1 MTFTR
6 SWKIALLA
14 LVLVAAAA
22 GIVLQF
28 APGFRAEVRPPFRAP
43 VQAAAQPVAQSAARP
58 AAQPPWDAVALGRVE
73 PLSRE
78 IRIAASVPGRIAEVL
93 VKANDKVFAGELLVR
108 LDDEEASA
116 RVAEAEARVA
126 LAKRARKDESAPAAS
141 ADRRKAEDAAA
152 DSERAVADARSAL
165 DRVAADLRAGRASQ
179 AALDAARSTLARA
192 QDRLREQRD
201 TLARLKATPD
211 AALPSRLEG
220 ELNVAYAEWT
230 LAQAALEKTRIR
242 ASVDSAVLQVDAR
255 KGELAVPALEPALV
269 VLGDVSALRVRAEVD
284 EQYLAKMRVGQR
296 VLVRAIAFHDREF
309 DGKVTSIARVVGPG
323 RINAR
328 GPRKFS
334 DVDVLE
340 VVVDLSD
347 PGPLVVGEQV
357 DVYFSAQRSDGSATQ

>member
-1 MTFTR
+1 MC
-6 SWKIALLA
+6 SSD
-14 LVLVAAAA
+14 LV
-22 GIVLQF
+22 QW
-28 APGFRAEVRPPFRAP
+28 FRAEGLSAARPPFRAP
-43 VQAAAQPVAQSAARP
+43 VLAAARPVAQSAARP

-78 IRIAASVPGRIAEVL
+78 IKIAASVPGRIAEVL
-93 VKANDKVFAGELLVR
+93 VRPNDKVFAGELLVR
-108 LDDEEASA
+108 LDDEEAAA
-116 RVAEAEARVA
+116 RVAAAEARVA
-126 LAKRARKDESAPAAS
+126 LAKRARNDQSTPAAS

-152 DSERAVADARSAL
+152 DQERAVVDARAAL
-165 DRVAADLRAGRASQ
+165 DRVAADLRAGRGSQ
-179 AALDAARSTLARA
+179 TDLDAARSTLARV
-192 QDRLREQRD
+192 QGRLREQRD
-201 TLARLKATPD
+201 TVARLKAAPD

-220 ELNVAYAEWT
+220 ELNVAQAEWT

-242 ASVDSAVLQVDAR
+242 GSVDGAVLQVEAR

-284 EQYLAKMRVGQR
+284 EQYLARMRVGQR
-296 VLVRAIAFHDREF
+296 VLVRAAAFRDREF
-309 DGKVTSIARVVGPG
+309 EGKVTSIARIVGPG

-340 VVVDLSD
+340 VVVDLPD

-357 DVYFSAQRSDGSATQ
+357 DVYFGSQRSDQAEAQ